1 MLPIS
6 TSTIPSPS
14 PRDQHPH
21 FSEDDEE
28 GSSEGVS
35 NPRKQRR
42 PQRVRGY
49 IRKGPCVGMGGVRE
63 ANERSYPICPV
74 HHRTQP
80 NCNTRHCVLDCTTL
94 GLGGANLAAGASLAA
109 GRTHTAERAAG
120 RQKRSGGQDGVR
132 GEEQGGK
139 GLEVDKPKVMI

>member
-1 MLPIS
+1 
-6 TSTIPSPS
+6 
-14 PRDQHPH
+14 
-21 FSEDDEE
+21 
-28 GSSEGVS
+28 
-35 NPRKQRR
+35 
-42 PQRVRGY
+42 
-49 IRKGPCVGMGGVRE
+49 MGGVRE